1 MIYLRLFEDFKNNN
15 VEGSLINRE
24 DIISTIK
31 ANGYIYSDIV
41 KDLVI
46 SGDVPLRVIDID
58 DDSLITIEFEGKL
71 YNVDIKNVT
80 KLEY

>member
-1 MIYLRLFEDFKNNN
+1 MKYLRLFEDFKNNN

-46 SGDVPLRVIDID
+46 GDDVPLRVIDID

>member
-1 MIYLRLFEDFKNNN
+1 MKYLRLFEDFKNNN

-24 DIISTIK
+24 DIINTIK
-31 ANGYIYSDIV
+31 FGGYIYSDIV

-46 SGDVPLRVIDID
+46 GDDVPLRVIDID